1 MSDKIKIGISIGD
14 VNGIGLEV
22 IIKTLVDKRI
32 LDYCT
37 PIVYGQTKVASFHR
51 KTMGIDDFSFN
62 VINQAAD
69 ALHRRANMINCWEED
84 VKIDLGEANE
94 TGGKYAFLSLER
106 ATNDLIAGEIDALVT
121 APINKQNIQSEA
133 FTFAGHTEYIQAK
146 AGASDSL
153 MLLMGEDLRVGVVT
167 GHVPLSEVPKSITKE
182 KILSKLAL
190 INQSLKSDF
199 WIEKPKIAVL
209 GLNPHAGDS
218 GLLGKEEENII
229 APAIAEANKNGLLA
243 FGPYPADGFFANQGW
258 KKFDAVL
265 ALFHVICYQT
275 QNNKI
280 NLVFQNASKHL
291 KKDGLFIFDFWYS
304 PAVNYQKPE
313 PRIKFISNKKFK
325 IIRICQPKNYI
336 KKKIVDVH
344 YNFYINDIINKSLLN
359 FKETH
364 SMRYFTDSE
373 INILAKKNSF
383 KVLDMHEFL
392 SRKTIS
398 RDTWGVSAI
407 LKKV

>member
-1 MSDKIKIGISIGD
+1 MSSNNFNSYGHYYDILNSDKNYHKEVKYIQKIISLFLKKKKKLKILELGSGTGIHGNLLGKYGHKVHGIEISKEMINRSRFTKNFFCKKGDITKIKID
-14 VNGIGLEV
+14 
-22 IIKTLVDKRI
+22 
-32 LDYCT
+32 
-37 PIVYGQTKVASFHR
+37 
-51 KTMGIDDFSFN
+51 
-62 VINQAAD
+62 
-69 ALHRRANMINCWEED
+69 
-84 VKIDLGEANE
+84 
-94 TGGKYAFLSLER
+94 
-106 ATNDLIAGEIDALVT
+106 
-121 APINKQNIQSEA
+121 
-133 FTFAGHTEYIQAK
+133 
-146 AGASDSL
+146 
-153 MLLMGEDLRVGVVT
+153 
-167 GHVPLSEVPKSITKE
+167 
-182 KILSKLAL
+182 
-190 INQSLKSDF
+190 
-199 WIEKPKIAVL
+199 
-209 GLNPHAGDS
+209 
-218 GLLGKEEENII
+218 
-229 APAIAEANKNGLLA
+229 
-243 FGPYPADGFFANQGW
+243 